1 MEIEVNEASLPVE
14 EASLQVKEV
23 NEVKDEEGT
32 EASPKVND
40 VKGVEGERAAG
51 TADYEEAARLG
62 SLHPTGFAGEETA
75 EVTEVAPQEAAEAAV
90 AEAGIPAAEVE
101 RLVEEAYRR
110 GRNESIAELMA
121 RPGMFQPGAPRPN
134 PGASTTEGFL
144 ANRRPSIW
152 DV

>member
-1 MEIEVNEASLPVE
+1 MEIEVNEAT
-14 EASLQVKEV
+14 LQVKEV
-23 NEVKDEEGT
+23 NEVKGEEETG
-32 EASPKVND
+32 ASPEVNE
-40 VKGVEGERAAG
+40 VKGMEGERAVG

-62 SLHPTGFAGEETA
+62 SLHPTGFAGEETP
-75 EVTEVAPQEAAEAAV
+75 EVAEVAPQETADAAV
-90 AEAGIPAAEVE
+90 ADAGIPAEEVE
-101 RLVEEAYRR
+101 RRVEEAYRR

-134 PGASTTEGFL
+134 QGASTTEGFL